1 MLTQVKF
8 LNPQL
13 GSRNQ
18 DHSIKKKHE
27 GHFPTTPMLVDE
39 IKKKINF
46 TKEYKIKSSNK
57 KNEDQ
62 IRY

>member
-18 DHSIKKKHE
+18 DHPIEKKHE
-27 GHFPTTPMLVDE
+27 GQFPTTPMLVDE
-39 IKKKINF
+39 IEKKINF

>member
-18 DHSIKKKHE
+18 NHPIEKKHE
-27 GHFPTTPMLVDE
+27 GQFPTTPMLVDE
-39 IKKKINF
+39 IEKKKNF
-46 TKEYKIKSSNK
+46 IKEYKI
-57 KNEDQ
+57 
-62 IRY
+62 